1 MVSKNV
7 LHLFGKITENVLKY
21 SPPQEKSESAHEMAF
36 NLFSVDAF
44 QLHAR
49 VFHQNSIKKTH
60 KSMASF
66 LLVDTYRL

>member
-1 MVSKNV
+1 MCLSTPPP
-7 LHLFGKITENVLKY
+7 LP
-21 SPPQEKSESAHEMAF
+21 PPQEKSGSAHEMAF

-49 VFHQNSIKKTH
+49 VFYQNSTGQSLKKTH
-60 KSMASF
+60 KSMAPF